1 MSSFTIRLAAFGC
14 VVAGMLLGILG
25 QFLLPDLAYETE
37 DRNEHGLA
45 MMFIT
50 ISKYGAKSRP
60 SSPSNK

>member
-1 MSSFTIRLAAFGC
+1 
-14 VVAGMLLGILG
+14 MLLGILG

-45 MMFIT
+45 MMFIS